1 MNGLVKKY
9 LPYGVVILLIYML
22 VPIIFISKSLQG
34 FSTVAYYFIFPAT
47 AIVCC
52 CNVLFKVR
60 NGLFVYTY
68 SSCRIHSEY
77 AYL

>member
-1 MNGLVKKY
+1 MVWLKIFTLWCGNPFDLYARADY
-9 LPYGVVILLIYML
+9 LYFKIFAGIFDSGIL
-22 VPIIFISKSLQG
+22 F
-34 FSTVAYYFIFPAT
+34 YFPGNCNS
-47 AIVCC
+47 VR

>member
-34 FSTVAYYFIFPAT
+34 FSFPGNCNS
-47 AIVCC
+47 VRR
-52 CNVLFKVR
+52 NVLFKVR